1 MSDSAKQKIRCG
13 NCQSIFEVLA
23 NQSGSRVTCSN
34 CGAVIVVPQFPTS
47 PPQPVAHQPAPEHPT
62 AGASAG
68 GASLTPPVDTHPS
81 PTPTQETTSSGMFD
95 LPSNSPGPTAGA
107 TGESSLLDLVR
118 EGADTP
124 GHQLY
129 RKMTT
134 EIGKV
139 FVGQDEL
146 VLGTLVGLFS
156 SGHVLI
162 ESVPGLGKTL
172 FVRTLGQVLGCD
184 FGRIQFTPDLMP
196 SDITGS
202 PIFDQKSQEFRFHP
216 GPVFTQLLLA
226 DEINR
231 APAKT
236 HAALLETMQEY
247 RVTVDSKVHH
257 LARPFFVLATQNP
270 IESEG
275 TYNLPEAQL
284 DRFMFL
290 LKMDYPTLDE
300 ENAILRLHGGQN
312 SVDDQLEQLEKVTS
326 PEEIQQLTQSTESI
340 VVDDRIID
348 YITKLVRQTRQWPQ
362 IYMGASPRA
371 GITLMRAARTLAL
384 FAGRDFVVPDDI
396 SQLFAA
402 ALRHRIILTPEAEVE
417 GFTSDQILKDVIRS
431 VEVPR
436 ID

>member
-13 NCQSIFEVLA
+13 NCQSVFEVFA
-23 NQSGSRVTCSN
+23 SQAGSRANCPN
-34 CGAVIVVPQFPTS
+34 CGTVIVVPQFSTPS
-47 PPQPVAHQPAPEHPT
+47 QPAPVQPQPASGSPGSGAEGDST
-62 AGASAG
+62 AVSMSNTPSDNSLDAG
-68 GASLTPPVDTHPS
+68 FANAGNNEAPVTE
-81 PTPTQETTSSGMFD
+81 ETTTGRE
-95 LPSNSPGPTAGA
+95 TA
-107 TGESSLLDLVR
+107 SLLDLVR

-124 GHQLY
+124 GHRLY
-129 RKMTT
+129 RRMTE

-196 SDITGS
+196 SDITGA
-202 PIFDQKSQEFRFHP
+202 PIFDQKNQEFRFHP

-257 LARPFFVLATQNP
+257 MSRPFFVLATQNP

-290 LKMDYPTLDE
+290 LKMDYPSLME
-300 ENAILRLHGGQN
+300 ETEILKLHGGQN
-312 SVDDQLEQLEKVTS
+312 SVDDQLEKLERVTG
-326 PEEIQQLTQSTESI
+326 PAEIQELTQATEQI
-340 VVDDRIID
+340 TVDDRIID
-348 YITKLVRQTRQWPQ
+348 YIAKLVRQTRQWPQ

-402 ALRHRIILTPEAEVE
+402 GLRHRVILTPEAEVE
-417 GFTSDQILKDVIRS
+417 GFTTDEILKDVLRS